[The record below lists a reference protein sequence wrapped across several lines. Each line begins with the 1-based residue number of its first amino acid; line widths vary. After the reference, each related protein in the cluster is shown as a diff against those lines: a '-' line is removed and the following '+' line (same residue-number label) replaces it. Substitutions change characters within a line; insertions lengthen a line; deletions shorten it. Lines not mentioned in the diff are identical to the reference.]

1 MVAAM
6 EPWIIAI
13 VSFLGAAFIT
23 FLVVPIRHLLQQSA
37 LQTQRIE
44 SSHSALL
51 EAISGVR
58 AHADQLHREA
68 MAAITEQTDSL
79 RGHTDQLHREAMA
92 AITAET
98 GSLRDHTDQLH
109 REAMGAIAALDREHR
124 DHREKL
130 HSETSA
136 QISDLGERLAAVEAV
151 AGLRAAV

>member
-68 MAAITEQTDSL
+68 MAAI
-79 RGHTDQLHREAMA
+79 A
-92 AITAET
+92 AET